1 MAASGLGTV
10 DSLANCPTS
19 GTCLRPAR
27 SGKVPRPAI
36 AGVRMRLPSARNAT
50 IDLLRGI
57 AIGVVLL
64 LHYTLAFRLSA
75 SPLAD
80 WLGKPLLRAIT
91 LNGNYGV
98 TIFFVV
104 SGFLITR
111 NSLLRYG
118 RLADMDLRRF
128 YAQRFARLLPSL
140 LLALAIVV
148 ALGCLGVPFFDNRDG
163 GNSLPNSYFIVAVG
177 SILTFWH
184 NVLMQSA
191 GYFNY
196 CLNVYWSLSVE
207 MMFYLAFPLLCV
219 LLRRNVL
226 IVAVGVALIAIGPWY
241 RQQHADDEIFFM
253 YGYWACFDAIAMG
266 CLAAMLAQQWQPRAG
281 FAAAMRPLAAL
292 ALAAVYLVG
301 IGGHEAL
308 GFTGIGLATAILM
321 LVASDAPPG
330 HWLASLPSRALRWLG
345 SHSYEVYL
353 FHIIV
358 LAAMRNV
365 TDKEHLAYEWK
376 LPWLLVFVAASAAV
390 AAAVARWIGQPSE
403 RWLRARLGGAGR
415 RNAVSP

>member
-1 MAASGLGTV
+1 MQPAS
-10 DSLANCPTS
+10 S
-19 GTCLRPAR
+19 
-27 SGKVPRPAI
+27 
-36 AGVRMRLPSARNAT
+36 RNAT

-64 LHYTLAFRLSA
+64 LHYTLAFRLSI

-80 WLGKPLLRAIT
+80 LIGKPALRAIT
-91 LNGNYGV
+91 INGNYGV

-118 RLADMDLRRF
+118 RLANLDLRRF
-128 YAQRFARLLPSL
+128 YAQRFARLLPAL
-140 LLALAIVV
+140 LVALAIVV
-148 ALGCLGVPFFDNRDG
+148 ALGCLQVPFFDNRDG
-163 GNSLPNSYFIVAVG
+163 GNALPATYFFVAVG

-207 MMFYLAFPLLCV
+207 MMFYLAFPLLCL
-219 LLRRNVL
+219 LLRREALIAAVGLVL
-226 IVAVGVALIAIGPWY
+226 IVVAPMY
-241 RQQHADDEIFFM
+241 RQQHADNEIYFM

-266 CLAAMLAQQWQPRAG
+266 CLAAMLAQHWQPAAR
-281 FAAAMRPLAAL
+281 FASVMCPLAAI
-292 ALAAVYLVG
+292 ALAAVYLTG

-308 GFTGIGLATAILM
+308 GFSGIGIATAVLM
-321 LVASDAPPG
+321 LVASEAPPG
-330 HWLASLPSRALRWLG
+330 RWLASLPARGLRWLG

-358 LAAMRNV
+358 LAGMRNI

-376 LPWLLVFVAASAAV
+376 LPWLLVFVAASTCV
-390 AAAVARWIGQPSE
+390 AALVARFIGRPAN
-403 RWLRARLGGAGR
+403 RWLLARLTRAPRAAIPADG
-415 RNAVSP
+415 

>member
-1 MAASGLGTV
+1 M
-10 DSLANCPTS
+10 P
-19 GTCLRPAR
+19 P
-27 SGKVPRPAI
+27 
-36 AGVRMRLPSARNAT
+36 PSSRNAT
-50 IDLLRGI
+50 IDVLRGL

-80 WLGKPLLRAIT
+80 WIGRPLLRAIT

-111 NSLLRYG
+111 NSLQRYG
-118 RLADMDLRRF
+118 RLADLDLRRF
-128 YAQRFARLLPSL
+128 YGQRVARLLPSL
-140 LLALAIVV
+140 LVALVIIVV
-148 ALGCLGVPFFDNRDG
+148 LGCLEVPFFDNRDG
-163 GNSLPNSYFIVAVG
+163 GNALPASYFIVAVG

-219 LLRRNVL
+219 LLRRDGLIAALGVVL
-226 IVAVGVALIAIGPWY
+226 IVAGPLY
-241 RQQHADDEIFFM
+241 RHAHADDEIFFM

-266 CLAAMLAQQWQPRAG
+266 ALAAMLAQRWQPRAG
-281 FAAAMRPLAAL
+281 FSAALRPLAAI
-292 ALAAVYLVG
+292 ALAAVYLTG

-308 GFTGIGLATAILM
+308 GFTGIGFASAVLM

-330 HWLASLPSRALRWLG
+330 RWLASLPARGVRWLG

-358 LAAMRNV
+358 LAVMRNI
-365 TDKEHLAYEWK
+365 TDKDHLAYEWK
-376 LPWLLVFVAASAAV
+376 LPWLLVFVAASVAV
-390 AAAVARWIGQPSE
+390 AAGVARWIGQPAE
-403 RWLRARLGGAGR
+403 RWLRGRLGGGSRTDAV
-415 RNAVSP
+415 VSP